1 MVISHPQGREILKQQ
16 QEQFADVV
24 ISDLPDEMTLQ
35 KVAASHSFEMAKFV
49 DEPGLY
55 LAVLKF
61 CKANNLDLI

>member
-16 QEQFADVV
+16 QEQFADV

-35 KVAASHSFEMAKFV
+35 KVAANHSFEMAKFV

-61 CKANNLDLI
+61 YKANNLDLI